1 MPRRIVV
8 ATSTVRRSGGR
19 PPRAGASRIR
29 FLMSAHPGRMA
40 VTSRFPDG
48 SVGGRADL
56 PIDPDLD
63 PDLDTDD
70 EGTDA
75 QGDVFA
81 HRASPRRR
89 REWSVLATISLGGS
103 LGSLARYLVSVA
115 VPVAP
120 GRFPWATFLIN
131 VSGCWAIGLLMVLV
145 MDVWP
150 PNRYVRPFFG
160 VGVLGGYT
168 TFSTFAVE
176 TRNLAGHGAW
186 PLAGGYVLASLAGG
200 LAAVWCG
207 MIVARLI
214 AGLPVRRGRE
224 GKRA

>member
-1 MPRRIVV
+1 M
-8 ATSTVRRSGGR
+8 
-19 PPRAGASRIR
+19 
-29 FLMSAHPGRMA
+29 
-40 VTSRFPDG
+40 TSRFPDG

-56 PIDPDLD
+56 PIDPDA
-63 PDLDTDD
+63 DLGD
-70 EGTDA
+70 EDTDA
-75 QGDVFA
+75 QDDVFA
-81 HRASPRRR
+81 LRTSPRRR

-103 LGSLARYLVSVA
+103 LGSLARYLISVA

-131 VSGCWAIGLLMVLV
+131 VSGCWALGLLMVFVL
-145 MDVWP
+145 DVWP

-160 VGVLGGYT
+160 VGFLGGYT

-186 PLAGGYVLASLAGG
+186 LLAGGYVLASLVGG

-207 MIVARLI
+207 MIVARLVG
-214 AGLPVRRGRE
+214 GLPVRRNLEGGR
-224 GKRA
+224 A